1 MPIIYQEKLKEL
13 KNKGNIS
20 FWENLLFILMSTKTD
35 LEINKFFCKNRILKE
50 NIFFSLE
57 DIYDLDNEG

>member
-20 FWENLLFILMSTKTD
+20 FWENHLFILMSAKTD
-35 LEINKFFCKNRILKE
+35 LEINKFFDKNRILKE

>member
-20 FWENLLFILMSTKTD
+20 FWENLLCILMSTKTD
-35 LEINKFFCKNRILKE
+35 LEINKFFDKNRILKE

>member
-1 MPIIYQEKLKEL
+1 
-13 KNKGNIS
+13 
-20 FWENLLFILMSTKTD
+20 MSAKTD
-35 LEINKFFCKNRILKE
+35 LEINKFFDKNRILKE

>member
-20 FWENLLFILMSTKTD
+20 FWENLLFILMSAKTD
-35 LEINKFFCKNRILKE
+35 LEINKFFDKNRILKE